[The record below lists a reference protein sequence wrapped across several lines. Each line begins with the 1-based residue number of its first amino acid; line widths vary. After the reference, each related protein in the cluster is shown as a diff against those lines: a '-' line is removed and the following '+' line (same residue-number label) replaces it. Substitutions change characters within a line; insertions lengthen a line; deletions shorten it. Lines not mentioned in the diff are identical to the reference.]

1 MRCLLAAAFLLSIC
15 TFSWAQENV
24 VNKQEWIAHMQKALP
39 PAFCEE
45 KQYFRQCFKVTQQEC
60 LDTTAAVTRQCIN
73 KKENDIPEVLVQP
86 RDGSHWG
93 GIVGE
98 CAGDAYE
105 KKLLDRRIDSD
116 RCNDVKNWI

>member
-1 MRCLLAAAFLLSIC
+1 MRYLLAAVFLFYTCAFSL
-15 TFSWAQENV
+15 AQENV

-45 KQYFRQCFKVTQQEC
+45 NQYFRQCFKVTQREC
-60 LDTTAAVTRQCIN
+60 LETTAAVTRQCLN

-86 RDGSHWG
+86 RDGSQWG
-93 GIVGE
+93 SVVGE

-105 KKLLDRRIDSD
+105 SRLLDRRISSD
-116 RCNDVKNWI
+116 KCNDVKNWI